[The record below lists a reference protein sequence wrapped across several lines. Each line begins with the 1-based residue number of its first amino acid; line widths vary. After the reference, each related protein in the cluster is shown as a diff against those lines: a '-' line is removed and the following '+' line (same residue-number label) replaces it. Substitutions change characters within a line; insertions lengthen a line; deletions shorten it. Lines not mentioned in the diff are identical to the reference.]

1 VLQKLNSSLINLFRK
16 IGYQLLGKN
25 KTRKLLKYTVLE
37 IKPLALGLGLGLGLG
52 LLIALHIN
60 NWNENQKNKKQ
71 ALVIVKNILCN
82 LNKKQ
87 LI

>member
-37 IKPLALGLGLGLGLG
+37 IKPLALGLGLGLGL
-52 LLIALHIN
+52 LIALHIN

-82 LNKKQ
+82 LKKKQ

>member
-1 VLQKLNSSLINLFRK
+1 V
-16 IGYQLLGKN
+16 KN

-37 IKPLALGLGLGLGLG
+37 IKPLALGLG

-82 LNKKQ
+82 LKKNN
-87 LI
+87 

>member
-37 IKPLALGLGLGLGLG
+37 IKPLALGLGLGLGL
-52 LLIALHIN
+52 LIALHIN

-71 ALVIVKNILCN
+71 ALVIVKNILFN
-82 LNKKQ
+82 LKKKQ

>member
-37 IKPLALGLGLGLGLG
+37 IKPLALGLGLGL
-52 LLIALHIN
+52 LIALHIN

-71 ALVIVKNILCN
+71 ALVIVKNILFN
-82 LNKKQ
+82 LKKKQ

>member
-37 IKPLALGLGLGLGLG
+37 IKPLALGLGLGL
-52 LLIALHIN
+52 LIALHIN

-82 LNKKQ
+82 LKKKQ